1 MKPGPLEE
9 KKYYTAFVIGVKD
22 GLTGQMLTLHCTH
35 KYLGYQNTNTMG
47 RVSRIID
54 NYFSVRR
61 TFPRAVFNER
71 VTLGPLSSLKHAL
84 WYKRNNQKPISVL
97 KSFIDKSAFL
107 PDLREQLDVFRVDD
121 FEEYRPH
128 ITIDKYPNVSGIFQC
143 YAIMCG
149 QRIIIYWENPEW
161 QQLQRRNKRKLQGS
175 ANLKSHPTTD

>member
-9 KKYYTAFVIGVKD
+9 NKYYTAFVMYVKEAVSE
-22 GLTGQMLTLHCTH
+22 QVIQLHCTH
-35 KYLGYQNTNTMG
+35 KYLGYQTTNKMG
-47 RVSRIID
+47 AVSRIID

-84 WYKRNNQKPISVL
+84 WYKRNNQKPVSVL

-107 PDLREQLDVFRVDD
+107 PDLREQLDSFRVDD

-128 ITIDKYPNVSGIFQC
+128 ITIDKYPNVSGIFQA

-149 QRIIIYWENPEW
+149 PRIIIHWENPEW
-161 QQLQRRNKRKLQGS
+161 QQLQKRSKRKLS
-175 ANLKSHPTTD
+175 SNVNPKNYHSMD